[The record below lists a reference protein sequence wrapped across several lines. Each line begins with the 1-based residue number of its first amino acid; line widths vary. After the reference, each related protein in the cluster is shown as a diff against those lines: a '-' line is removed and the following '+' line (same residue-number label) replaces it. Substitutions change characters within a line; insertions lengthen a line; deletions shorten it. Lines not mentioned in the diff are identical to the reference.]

1 MLNILLKT
9 VGERALHSAIANG
22 GRSNPL
28 DVKFGVALLRDRR
41 VPVKSKLLALGIG
54 LGLLALLMAFEL
66 PIEAIVTFLA
76 PFLLP
81 VDFVLDGA
89 ELVALP
95 LLFMALSLAYVAP
108 RAIVDQIRAERGL
121 VQGNTANMGSVT
133 QQDDIIDVVSYETK
147 TAPMPTIQT
156 PLYAGSRRA

>member
-1 MLNILLKT
+1 MLNTIWKT
-9 VGERALHSAIANG
+9 VGERALHKAVANG
-22 GRSNPL
+22 AHNNPL

-41 VPVKSKLLALGIG
+41 VPVKSKLLAFGVG
-54 LGLLALLMAFEL
+54 VGLLALLMVFEL

-76 PFLLP
+76 PLLMP
-81 VDFVLDGA
+81 LDFVLDGA

-121 VQGNTANMGSVT
+121 GRKQANTVIRE
-133 QQDDIIDVVSYETK
+133 DDVVDVVSYPTPP
-147 TAPMPTIQT
+147 APTGMTQQ
-156 PLYAGSRRA
+156 PLYAGSHRA